1 MKENKM
7 LQVLLIDK
15 EMVNYHFSR
24 KELLDIAN
32 LHDDW
37 AFGPR
42 RAYAY
47 YIGRDPDDTAGIKTE
62 DVEDFIIQFYTQ
74 FNAEFGLTY

>member
-7 LQVLLIDK
+7 LQAVLIDK
-15 EMVNYHFSR
+15 EMVNYHFSK

-42 RAYAY
+42 RAFAY
-47 YIGRDPDDTAGIKTE
+47 YLYNDPEKTAELKTE

>member
-1 MKENKM
+1 MIEY
-7 LQVLLIDK
+7 VLIDK
-15 EMVNYHFSR
+15 EMVNYHFDK
-24 KELLDIAN
+24 KELLDIARM
-32 LHDDW
+32 HDDW

-42 RAYAY
+42 RAYAH
-47 YIGRDPDDTAGIKTE
+47 YIGRNPDDTADLSTE

>member
-1 MKENKM
+1 MIEY
-7 LQVLLIDK
+7 VLIDK
-15 EMVNYHFSR
+15 EMVNYHFDK
-24 KELLDIAN
+24 KELLDIAQI
-32 LHDDW
+32 HDRC

-42 RAYAY
+42 AALAY
-47 YIGRDPDDTAGIKTE
+47 YMYNDPEKTADLVTS

>member
-1 MKENKM
+1 MIEY
-7 LQVLLIDK
+7 VLIDK
-15 EMVNYHFSR
+15 EMVNYHFDK
-24 KELLDIAN
+24 KELIDIAKY
-32 LHDDW
+32 HDDW

-42 RAYAY
+42 HAYAY
-47 YIGRDPDDTAGIKTE
+47 YIGRNPEDTADLNTS

>member
-1 MKENKM
+1 M
-7 LQVLLIDK
+7 LQAVLIDK
-15 EMVNYHFSR
+15 EMVNYHFDK
-24 KELLDIAN
+24 KELLEIAR

-42 RAYAY
+42 RAFAY
-47 YIGRDPDDTAGIKTE
+47 YLYNDPEKTAELKTE

>member
-1 MKENKM
+1 MIEY
-7 LQVLLIDK
+7 VLIDK
-15 EMVNYHFSR
+15 EMVNYHFDR
-24 KELLDIAN
+24 KELLDIARM
-32 LHDDW
+32 HDDW

-47 YIGRDPDDTAGIKTE
+47 YIGRNPEDTADLSTA

>member
-1 MKENKM
+1 MF
-7 LQVLLIDK
+7 QCVLTDK
-15 EMVNYHFSR
+15 EMVNYHFDK
-24 KELLDIAN
+24 KELLDIAR

-47 YIGRDPDDTAGIKTE
+47 YIGRNPEDTADLNTS